1 MSCFSIKTFK
11 CIVWFFPPL
20 NIDASSS
27 TGDHAA
33 IFTLHQSHLKKF
45 EISILIKCQWFS
57 GPCPT
62 HRKNQRSVDTQGI
75 LTTFMHNDSWFHQ
88 SSVRLWITRF
98 FLIYSVHHMFN
109 TYFQES
115 PNEVKNIEVLFIFII
130 YRANL
135 KKWQHINT
143 ISIHWI
149 NKGSNSDTTNNLK
162 GQIVAFYIFLLL
174 SKTCMHN

>member
-1 MSCFSIKTFK
+1 MYCFSIKTFK

-27 TGDHAA
+27 TSDHAA
-33 IFTLHQSHLKKF
+33 IFTLHQSPLKKF

-62 HRKNQRSVDTQGI
+62 HRKNRRSLDTQSI
-75 LTTFMHNDSWFHQ
+75 LSTFMHNDSWFHHYLIYAYICIK

-115 PNEVKNIEVLFIFII
+115 PKEVRNIKILFIFII

-143 ISIHWI
+143 LSIH
-149 NKGSNSDTTNNLK
+149 
-162 GQIVAFYIFLLL
+162 
-174 SKTCMHN
+174 